1 MTDMEARVRHTIRE
15 LRYDFRHF
23 TVPDF
28 IAYLKTTRQRD
39 IILNAVPL
47 DGGLHGLWVRAETAD
62 YVFFDRR
69 THPIHQVHH
78 ILHEVGHMV
87 LGHRPRDLALV
98 LPPALLAELT
108 ARIARAPHGH
118 CRMWEP
124 HETLEER
131 EAEYFVQ
138 QLQHKILIAGCLIA
152 LTHPV
157 TSIGELTPFTR
168 SLGYGD

>member
-1 MTDMEARVRHTIRE
+1 MTHGEARVRQVIDGLH
-15 LRYDFRHF
+15 YPFRQF
-23 TVPDF
+23 TVSHF
-28 IAYLKTTRQRD
+28 IAHLETLRQRA
-39 IILNAVPL
+39 IILNGASF
-47 DGGLHGLWVRAETAD
+47 DAGLHGFWVRADTAD
-62 YVFFDRR
+62 YVFFDQH

-78 ILHEVGHMV
+78 ILHEAGHLV
-87 LGHRPRDLALV
+87 LEHRPRDLASV

-108 ARIARAPHGH
+108 ARIARAPYGH